1 MAGVADAAEGR
12 GDVVTSGNCG
22 KNAGS
27 GAEYNIAAVVILALE
42 TVTRAGSLALHA
54 NGHWVTEAGDDSRT
68 HGTRLPA
75 ALEQMAARAE
85 RKLRDIELFAVVTG
99 PGSFTGLRIGLAAV
113 QGAALSS
120 GRLVAGVPTFD
131 ALAEAWR
138 AEHPEESAHLTMCLD
153 GTRGEVYFA
162 SAEIEGADEPLRW
175 RVPASVAVPAAA
187 AERLAAA
194 ASNRPRVLV
203 GDAVERNRTVWEGAF
218 GDARVDSQPLNLALG
233 AGRLAVQNPSLA
245 EAPHRLRPLYVRR
258 PDALLARERARDG
271 AGSPLHV
278 SVARA
283 VTREEL
289 ADVAAL
295 QRRSFTNAWGAEAI
309 QWELEHTDVARLYA
323 ARVEG
328 RLVGY
333 CACWIVFD
341 ELHIN
346 SIAIDD
352 AWRRRGVARTLLT
365 HVFRD
370 GFAGGAR
377 MATLEVRQSNTAA
390 RHLYENL
397 GFAVEGVRRNYY
409 QDPRED
415 GLILWHRRLAD
426 FVGH

>member
-1 MAGVADAAEGR
+1 MADAEEGS
-12 GDVVTSGNCG
+12 GEVVTSGNCG
-22 KNAGS
+22 ENAGS
-27 GAEYNIAAVVILALE
+27 GAEYNIAAVVVLALE

-54 NGHWVTEAGDDSRT
+54 DGAWITEADHDPRT
-68 HGTRLPA
+68 HGTRLPG
-75 ALEQMAARAE
+75 ALEDLAARAA
-85 RKLRDIELFAVVTG
+85 RRLRDIEVFAVVTG

-113 QGAALSS
+113 QGAALTT
-120 GRLVAGVPTFD
+120 GRRVAGIPTFD
-131 ALAEAWR
+131 AFVEAWR
-138 AEHPEESAHLTMCLD
+138 AEHPGESVQLTMCMD
-153 GTRGEVYFA
+153 AARGDVYFA
-162 SAEIEGADEPLRW
+162 SAEIDAAVDTLRW
-175 RVPASVAVPAAA
+175 RVPASVAVPELA
-187 AERLAAA
+187 AERLAAEH
-194 ASNRPRVLV
+194 SSHPRVLA
-203 GDAVERNRTVWEGAF
+203 GDAIERYQSAWDAAF
-218 GDARVDSQPLNLALG
+218 GQVRVDPQPPNLALG
-233 AGRLAVQNPSLA
+233 AGRIALRTASLA

-258 PDALLARERARDG
+258 PDAVLARERARG
-271 AGSPLHV
+271 PAAEAAV
-278 SVARA
+278 TVARA
-283 VTREEL
+283 ITREEL
-289 ADVAAL
+289 GEVAAL

-309 QWELEHTDVARLYA
+309 QWELEHTDVARLYT
-323 ARVEG
+323 ARVDG

-352 AWRRRGVARTLLT
+352 AWRRRGVARSLLT
-365 HVFRD
+365 EVFRD
-370 GFAGGAR
+370 AFGAGAR

>member
-1 MAGVADAAEGR
+1 MADAEEGR

-27 GAEYNIAAVVILALE
+27 GAEYNIAAVVILAIE

-54 NGHWVTEAGDDSRT
+54 GGRWIAESATDAGAGT
-68 HGTRLPA
+68 HAARLPG
-75 ALEQMAARAE
+75 ALIDLAGRASLT
-85 RKLRDIELFAVVTG
+85 LRDIDIFAVVTG

-113 QGAALSS
+113 QGAALTT
-120 GRLVAGVPTFD
+120 GRRVIGVPTFE

-138 AEHPEESAHLTMCLD
+138 ADHPDEAVHLMMCLD
-153 GTRGEVYFA
+153 GARGDVYFA
-162 SAEIEGADEPLRW
+162 SADIGDSIETVRW
-175 RVPASVAVPAAA
+175 RVPASVAPPDAAA
-187 AERLAAA
+187 DRLRAVAHDQPA
-194 ASNRPRVLV
+194 VLIGDGIEPYRAIWERVL
-203 GDAVERNRTVWEGAF
+203 
-218 GDARVDSQPLNLALG
+218 QPGRIDPTPPNIALG
-233 AGRLAVQNPSLA
+233 AGRVALADLSRA
-245 EAPHRLRPLYVRR
+245 GAPHHLRPMYVRR
-258 PDALLARERARDG
+258 PDAVLARERSREIRPAAD
-271 AGSPLHV
+271 
-278 SVARA
+278 VAITRA
-283 VTREEL
+283 ITAEEL
-289 ADVAAL
+289 GDVAAL

-323 ARVEG
+323 ARVG
-328 RLVGY
+328 GALAGY

-346 SIAIDD
+346 SIAVDE
-352 AWRRRGVARTLLT
+352 ARRRQGIAQALLRF
-365 HVFRD
+365 VFRD
-370 GFAGGAR
+370 AFESGAR

-390 RHLYENL
+390 RQLYEGL

>member
-1 MAGVADAAEGR
+1 MADAEEGR

-42 TVTRAGSLALHA
+42 TVTRGGSVALHA
-54 NGHWVTEAGDDSRT
+54 GGAWITDAGTDARP
-68 HGTRLPA
+68 HGTRLPGALIELA
-75 ALEQMAARAE
+75 AGASLT
-85 RKLRDIELFAVVTG
+85 LRDIEVFAVVTG

-113 QGAALSS
+113 QGAALAT
-120 GRLVAGVPTFD
+120 GRRVAGVPTFE

-138 AEHPEESAHLTMCLD
+138 AEHPREAVHLMMCLD
-153 GTRGEVYFA
+153 GARGEVYFA
-162 SAEIEGADEPLRW
+162 SADVGESQQPVRW
-175 RVPASVAVPAAA
+175 RVPASVASPEAA
-187 AERLAAA
+187 AERLYDVAQGQPA
-194 ASNRPRVLV
+194 VLT
-203 GDAVERNRTVWEGAF
+203 GDAVERYHSVWERLLRPG
-218 GDARVDSQPLNLALG
+218 RVDRVPSNLALG
-233 AGRLAVQNPSLA
+233 AGRMALADPSRA
-245 EAPHRLRPLYVRR
+245 ELPHHLRPMYVRR
-258 PDALLARERARDG
+258 PDAVLARERASASG
-271 AGSPLHV
+271 PAPGLAV
-278 SVARA
+278 TRA
-283 VTREEL
+283 VTAEEL
-289 ADVAAL
+289 AGVAAL

-323 ARVEG
+323 ARAGDV
-328 RLVGY
+328 LVGY

-346 SIAIDD
+346 SIAVDET
-352 AWRRRGVARTLLT
+352 RRRQGIARALLQ

-370 GFAGGAR
+370 AFEGGAR
-377 MATLEVRQSNTAA
+377 MATLEVRQSNGAA
-390 RHLYENL
+390 RQLYEGL